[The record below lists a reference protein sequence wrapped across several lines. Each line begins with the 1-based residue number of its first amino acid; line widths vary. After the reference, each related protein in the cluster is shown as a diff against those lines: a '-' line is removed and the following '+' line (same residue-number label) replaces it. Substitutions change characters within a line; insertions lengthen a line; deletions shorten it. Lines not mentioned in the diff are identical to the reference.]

1 MPVFKTGGSNTEQSC
16 NVMSTQT
23 ELATTQQSM
32 EESASAAAEQES
44 RQRLTG
50 QQQLSFTEALNNLK
64 AEVESLMKSRIK
76 AAAATADDSN
86 M

>member
-1 MPVFKTGGSNTEQSC
+1 MPVFKTGNSNTEQSC

-44 RQRLTG
+44 RQRLTV

>member
-1 MPVFKTGGSNTEQSC
+1 MPVFKTGNSNTEQSC

-23 ELATTQQSM
+23 ELATTLQSM

-44 RQRLTG
+44 RQRLTV